1 MDAKSP
7 QLELFGL
14 QFDIST
20 MIGTVVTCIIVF
32 LITYL
37 GARGMQM
44 RKPTK
49 RQLLVEQ
56 IVGFI
61 RGMLHENMDRR
72 TAEKYIGFSVTLFL
86 FIFFAN
92 QLGVMM
98 MVTGTMETDLPSLG
112 LKAGED
118 VSWFKSPTAN
128 ISIPIVM
135 AVAITL
141 FAHVMGIITRPK
153 QYFKDYL
160 NPMHIVGEITK
171 PMTHAMRLW
180 ANIFAGEI
188 LIIVLVT
195 VGSPLITG
203 APLIVWLGYSLF
215 IGAVQAYVFTILA
228 SIYIAQK
235 ISPES

>member
-7 QLELFGL
+7 QLELGLL
-14 QFDIST
+14 QFDVPT
-20 MIGTVVTCIIVF
+20 MIGTILTCIIVF

-37 GARGMQM
+37 GARGVQM
-44 RKPTK
+44 RRPGKK
-49 RQLLVEQ
+49 QLIVEM

-61 RGMLHENMDRR
+61 RNMLHENMDRR
-72 TAEKYIGFSVTLFL
+72 NAERYIGFAVTLFL

-92 QLGVMM
+92 QLGVVL
-98 MVTGTMETDLPSLG
+98 MVTGTMETDMPSLG
-112 LKAGED
+112 LMAGD
-118 VSWFKSPTAN
+118 KVSWFKSPTAN
-128 ISIPIVM
+128 MGVPIVM

-141 FAHVMGIITRPK
+141 FAHVMGIFTHPK
-153 QYFKDYL
+153 TYFKDYL
-160 NPMHIVGEITK
+160 NPMHIIGEITK

-188 LIIVLVT
+188 LILVLVT

-203 APLIVWLGYSLF
+203 APLIVWIGYSLF
-215 IGAVQAYVFTILA
+215 IGAIQAYVFTILA

-235 ISPES
+235 VSPES